1 MLFDASSILANQRV
15 VVAYAA
21 AAGHQDDSLQDDSLD
36 FFTAVARLQGR
47 SAAREQ
53 GATPHVTFD
62 LERPDTRLLV
72 QTIHASGELAP
83 SAPMTAID
91 SSARGEI
98 AATLRAGAQLI
109 ARARPVV
116 GEAIG
121 LTTSI
126 VVVARVPGL
135 SSGSDPRV
143 VGAFWLSPTLEWTAG
158 DFAAAL
164 VHETVHQLLFVEEMV
179 HGLFVPDAAELRKPD
194 MLVTSPIR
202 GTRRPLDISFHAAI
216 VTSTLLDLA
225 VNCGIGDCDPAVP
238 HRLQRTIDELHV
250 RRMHLTARGGAL
262 LDAISAQT
270 IEIGT
275 GPLSGSARP

>member
-21 AAGHQDDSLQDDSLD
+21 AAAHQDDSLQHDSLD
-36 FFTAVARLQGR
+36 FFAAIARLQGR
-47 SAAREQ
+47 AAAREQ

-62 LERPDTRLLV
+62 LDRPDAQLLV
-72 QTIHASGELAP
+72 QTIDASGELAP
-83 SAPMTAID
+83 SSPVTPID

-109 ARARPVV
+109 ARARPAV
-116 GEAIG
+116 GDAIG
-121 LTTSI
+121 LATSI
-126 VVVARVPGL
+126 IVAARVSAL

-164 VHETVHQLLFVEEMV
+164 VHETVHQLLFVEDMV

-194 MLVTSPIR
+194 LLVTSPIR
-202 GTRRPLDISFHAAI
+202 GTRRPLDVSFHAAI
-216 VTSTLLDLA
+216 VSSTLLDLA
-225 VNCGIGDCDPAVP
+225 VNCGIGNCDPAAP
-238 HRLQRTIDELHV
+238 HRLQRTIDELHS
-250 RRMHLTARGGAL
+250 RRMHLTTRGGAL

-270 IEIGT
+270 NEIG
-275 GPLSGSARP
+275 SRP